1 VLKSISL
8 SLIGGAD
15 ISLMPGYIA
24 EEIGLDW
31 EKGQK
36 NFAILKIRRILGYSN
51 SMNLIMQ
58 NFNSQYILYCDGKTE
73 MRGIAQKKECNV
85 YGRIHEINVIIP
97 DLKLEIQ
104 IPVCFV
110 KGNTPFLLGREGF
123 FDYFKITFEKEK
135 LRTVF
140 ELVED

>member
-1 VLKSISL
+1 
-8 SLIGGAD
+8 
-15 ISLMPGYIA
+15 MPGYIS